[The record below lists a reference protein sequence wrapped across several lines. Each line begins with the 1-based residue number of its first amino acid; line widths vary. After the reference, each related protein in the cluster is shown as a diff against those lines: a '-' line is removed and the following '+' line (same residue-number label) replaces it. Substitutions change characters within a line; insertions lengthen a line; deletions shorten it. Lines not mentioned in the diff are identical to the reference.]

1 MSSNAVANPAAQQP
15 SKSAR
20 KKKGKADAPA
30 KVPTAPAETEN
41 GGDSPVAM
49 EGATNGAD
57 GAYESPYL
65 KDLYRYDSARARLW
79 DTVNCF
85 AGIYATLRRSL

>member
-1 MSSNAVANPAAQQP
+1 MSSTAVANPAAQQP

-30 KVPTAPAETEN
+30 KVPTAPTETET
-41 GGDSPVAM
+41 GGDSPVAT

-79 DTVNCF
+79 DTVDF
-85 AGIYATLRRSL
+85 PTETSATSRRNS

>member
-1 MSSNAVANPAAQQP
+1 MSSAASFNPPAQQP

-30 KVPTAPAETEN
+30 KSPTAPVDTET
-41 GGDSPVAM
+41 GGGPAAT

-57 GAYESPYL
+57 GTYESPYL
-65 KDLYRYDSARARLW
+65 KDLYRYDSFEARL
-79 DTVNCF
+79 
-85 AGIYATLRRSL
+85 